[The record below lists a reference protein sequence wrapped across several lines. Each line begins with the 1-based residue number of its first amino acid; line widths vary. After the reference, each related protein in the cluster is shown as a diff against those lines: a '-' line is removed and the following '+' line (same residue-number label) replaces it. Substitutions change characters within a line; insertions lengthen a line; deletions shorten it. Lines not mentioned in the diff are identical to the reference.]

1 MSIPL
6 NMNEII
12 TFTPHADTQGLV
24 FNWDAAKELQVIAT
38 DSMLEVR
45 PLMPGNFTVR
55 VTASYEG
62 VVVGSKTLNITVVPA
77 EVEISVAISRKPY
90 VRNPSSQTMQAPSLP
105 SGFVAGNT
113 NGS

>member
-1 MSIPL
+1 MSIHL
-6 NMNEII
+6 SMNEIL
-12 TFTPHADTQGLV
+12 TLTPHADVVGLV
-24 FNWDAAKELQVIAT
+24 YNWDAAKELQVIAT
-38 DSMLEVR
+38 DSMIEVR
-45 PLMPGNFTVR
+45 PLIPGVFTAR

-105 SGFVAGNT
+105 SGFVAGNA